1 MLHQLLIHQ
10 INKRYNHYIFLFC
23 KNFTLQIK
31 LLKKKKKNKFFKIF
45 KYKYLIFVENDVEKL
60 KDEIKNDN
68 IERMIEMFKAVF
80 NEEQFHENE
89 KKEMFE
95 QGIEQG
101 QKENRIDITNLTKEQ
116 SIIF

>member
-1 MLHQLLIHQ
+1 
-10 INKRYNHYIFLFC
+10 
-23 KNFTLQIK
+23 
-31 LLKKKKKNKFFKIF
+31 
-45 KYKYLIFVENDVEKL
+45 
-60 KDEIKNDN
+60 
-68 IERMIEMFKAVF
+68 MFKAVF